1 MSDVAETVID
11 TSVWDALRASG
22 KSPAPDSPLAYGFWR
37 LVNKAGGYAIPICS
51 WSEEN
56 FWLVSIGGQDPIDKD
71 CGEEWT
77 GFLAKTWPKLQAVEY
92 ADYGTAID
100 TGVWPNGMP
109 ASKDRLGI
117 GGNNPPEDLEPH
129 QAIAK
134 KVSDLETTV
143 KAWLE
148 EIGGKPE
155 TKAQADQVVQHRDAF
170 LALEKEAEKARIDEK
185 EPHLAASRAVD
196 AKWQPI
202 VRDAAALKKQLVD
215 MGQAFI
221 RAEQARLAEEARKE
235 RERLAEIEARRAA
248 EAAAA
253 GEPAPEP
260 TPPPPS
266 EPEPPKV
273 TIGTGRQMGA
283 HKAPLQIEIT
293 DLEAWAGY
301 LGKINAAGVA
311 VLAEKLA
318 HQMAKVGVP
327 HMPGVLVDGKPRLNP
342 NT

>member
-1 MSDVAETVID
+1 MSETEND
-11 TSVWDALRASG
+11 ATVWNALLASG
-22 KSPAPDSPLAYGFWR
+22 KSPAPDSPLVYGFWR
-37 LVNKAGGYAIPICS
+37 NVHKVAGYATPVS
-51 WSEEN
+51 TWAEDG
-56 FWLVSIGGQDPIDKD
+56 FWLVSIAGADPIDRD

-77 GFLAKTWPKLQAVEY
+77 GFLARTWPRLQAVEY
-92 ADYGTAID
+92 ADYVTALD
-100 TGVWPNGMP
+100 TGAWLNGMP
-109 ASKDRLGI
+109 ATKDRLGI

-129 QAIAK
+129 EAIAREITALEQ
-134 KVSDLETTV
+134 KVG
-143 KAWLE
+143 AWLE
-148 EIGGKPE
+148 DIGGKPS
-155 TKAQADQVVQHRDAF
+155 TKAQADIVAQHYLDFQGLEGKAKKARTAETGPLYDAWQA
-170 LALEKEAEKARIDEK
+170 ALEKWK
-185 EPHLAASRAVD
+185 
-196 AKWQPI
+196 PI
-202 VRDAAALKKQLVD
+202 VAKANTLKTAYED
-215 MGQAFI
+215 MGQAYVL
-221 RAEQARLAEEARKE
+221 AENARLAEEARKE
-235 RERLAEIEARRAA
+235 RERLAAIEAEKAA

-260 TPPPPS
+260 APPPPF

-283 HKAPLQIEIT
+283 HKAPTKVEIT